1 MFGSILVPIDGSDH
15 ASRALE
21 IAISL
26 LGEKGDLHLINVQ
39 TLPRHDYGVDG
50 ASIRAALDS
59 AAQDRLQQQGERVLE
74 RVANPLSSSF
84 SVHRWVYIGSPAH
97 IIVDEAERLK
107 VDAIVIGSRGLSDFR
122 GLVVGSV
129 SHRVSHTAPC
139 TVISVHAA
147 PDADDEAS

>member
-74 RVANPLSSSF
+74 RVANPLSSSVF
-84 SVHRWVYIGSPAH
+84 GTPV
-97 IIVDEAERLK
+97 
-107 VDAIVIGSRGLSDFR
+107 GLYWLSGPYHCR
-122 GLVVGSV
+122 
-129 SHRVSHTAPC
+129 
-139 TVISVHAA
+139 
-147 PDADDEAS
+147 